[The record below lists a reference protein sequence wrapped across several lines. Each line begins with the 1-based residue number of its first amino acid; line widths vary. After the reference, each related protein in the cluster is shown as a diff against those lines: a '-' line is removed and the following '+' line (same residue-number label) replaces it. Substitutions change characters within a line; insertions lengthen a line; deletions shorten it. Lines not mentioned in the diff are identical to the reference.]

1 MWKYVTALTERTRF
15 VKLVLPLLALWLQEC
30 HSAAQIQGQDK
41 LSSVRPCKVGSRGR
55 DAVAGIYESRSLR
68 VKATSTTGNSAQP
81 APLGY
86 ATVMHPGSECEE
98 ERRQ

>member
-1 MWKYVTALTERTRF
+1 MLLCRADERTRF

-41 LSSVRPCKVGSRGR
+41 LSAVRLCKVGSRGR

-68 VKATSTTGNSAQP
+68 VKATSTIGNTAQP
-81 APLGY
+81 APLGH
-86 ATVMHPGSECEE
+86 ATVMHAGSEYAW
-98 ERRQ
+98 ERSQ